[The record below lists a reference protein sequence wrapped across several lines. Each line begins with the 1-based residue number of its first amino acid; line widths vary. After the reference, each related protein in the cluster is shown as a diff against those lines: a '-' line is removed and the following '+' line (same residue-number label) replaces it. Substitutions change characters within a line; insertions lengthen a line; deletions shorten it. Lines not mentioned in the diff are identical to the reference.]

1 MLTLL
6 QKYHLVF
13 LEDAPTVDALEERKD
28 LNPENYLKFVMEWVE
43 LGASIV
49 GGCCEVGPE
58 HIELI
63 ANKLKNT
70 GYQIV

>member
-1 MLTLL
+1 
-6 QKYHLVF
+6 
-13 LEDAPTVDALEERKD
+13 
-28 LNPENYLKFVMEWVE
+28 MEWCE
-43 LGASIV
+43 LGVSIV